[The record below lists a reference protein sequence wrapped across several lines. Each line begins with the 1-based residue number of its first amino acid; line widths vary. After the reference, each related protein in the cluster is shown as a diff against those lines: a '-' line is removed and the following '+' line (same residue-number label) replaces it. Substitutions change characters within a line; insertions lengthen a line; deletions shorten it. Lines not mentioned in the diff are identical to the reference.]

1 MGFKFLEHTAD
12 VKILVEESSLN
23 KAFSTSALAM
33 KEVMAEQ
40 IKVAPKIKKE
50 ISVEGTDKES
60 LLYSFLEEFLYLLDA
75 KNFILSKAPLVKI
88 TETEK
93 GKKLVLKANIIG
105 DSASNYI
112 ITNNVKAITYNDM
125 FIKEEK
131 GKVVIQFVLDV

>member
-50 ISVEGTDKES
+50 ISVEGNDKES

-75 KNFILSKAPLVKI
+75 KSFILSKAPLVKI

-93 GKKLVLKANIIG
+93 GKKLALNAKVIG

-131 GKVVIQFVLDV
+131 GKVIIQFVLDV

>member
-1 MGFKFLEHTAD
+1 M
-12 VKILVEESSLN
+12 KILVEETTLN

-50 ISVEGTDKES
+50 ISVEGNDKES

-75 KNFILSKAPLVKI
+75 KSFILSKAPLVKI

-93 GKKLVLKANIIG
+93 GKKLALNAKVIG

-131 GKVVIQFVLDV
+131 GKVIIQFVLDV

>member
-50 ISVEGTDKES
+50 ISVEGNDKES

-75 KNFILSKAPLVKI
+75 KSFILSKAPLVKI

-93 GKKLVLKANIIG
+93 DKKLILNAKIIG
-105 DSASNYI
+105 DNASNYI

>member
-50 ISVEGTDKES
+50 ISVEGNDKES

-75 KNFILSKAPLVKI
+75 KSFILSKAPLVKI

-93 GKKLVLKANIIG
+93 GKKLALNAKVIG

-131 GKVVIQFVLDV
+131 GKVI

>member
-50 ISVEGTDKES
+50 ISVEGNDKES
-60 LLYSFLEEFLYLLDA
+60 LLSSFLEEFLYLLDA
-75 KNFILSKAPLVKI
+75 KSFILSKAPLVKI
-88 TETEK
+88 TKKGEK
-93 GKKLVLKANIIG
+93 FILNANVIG
-105 DSASNYI
+105 
-112 ITNNVKAITYNDM
+112 
-125 FIKEEK
+125 
-131 GKVVIQFVLDV
+131 

>member
-50 ISVEGTDKES
+50 ISVEGNDKES

-75 KNFILSKAPLVKI
+75 KSFILSKAPLVKI

-93 GKKLVLKANIIG
+93 GKKLALNAKVIG